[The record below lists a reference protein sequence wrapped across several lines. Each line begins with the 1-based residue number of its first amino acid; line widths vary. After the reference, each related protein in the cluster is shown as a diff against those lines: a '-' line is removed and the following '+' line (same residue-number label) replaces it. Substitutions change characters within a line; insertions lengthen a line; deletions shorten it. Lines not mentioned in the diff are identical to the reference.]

1 MKTVIT
7 NGIVLTMDQDRTMYR
22 NGYVLFEGSKILQA
36 GPMEELAAVLAGLRE
51 KDGADRA
58 DEAGRTDR
66 ADGAD
71 EVGRTDRADRAG
83 GADEAGRTD
92 RIDRTNGT
100 DGIRVLDAERA
111 IVMPGMINTH
121 CHLGMVPF
129 RGLGDDCKDRLRV
142 FLLPMEQ
149 KAMDEEMAAAS
160 SRYAICE
167 LLLSGVTTVLDM
179 YYFEERIAQVM
190 DEMGIRGIAGQT
202 VMEEGACDFGRE
214 EDALAY
220 GEAAIRR
227 YLDHPRVSCCLA
239 PHGTTTC
246 SRETLQRA
254 YEIDRRYRQ
263 PFTLHTA
270 EMDYE
275 MAQLRKTCGCTPIQ
289 FLDRSGVLGP
299 ETLAAHCIHLT
310 EGDIRLLRERGGKVS
325 HCIASN
331 TKAAKGVAPVP
342 RLFAQG
348 VPVGL
353 GTDGPASG
361 NTLDLFIQMRFC
373 ANFHKN
379 ENRDRSLFPA
389 KEIVAMATIGGA
401 KALGLDGVTGSIEP
415 GKEADLVL
423 VETGS
428 ANMFPVY
435 DPYSALVYSANSS
448 NVKDVFVAGEQL
460 VADKKL
466 VRADFRRIRRELKER
481 MDRSAFGEMGEL
493 V

>member
-7 NGIVLTMDQDRTMYR
+7 NGIVLTMDQDRTMYPK
-22 NGYVLFEGSKILQA
+22 GYVVLDEGKILQA
-36 GPMEELAAVLAGLRE
+36 GPMEELGAALPGM
-51 KDGADRA
+51 
-58 DEAGRTDR
+58 GRHQ
-66 ADGAD
+66 
-71 EVGRTDRADRAG
+71 
-83 GADEAGRTD
+83 
-92 RIDRTNGT
+92 
-100 DGIRVLDAERA
+100 VLDAGRA
-111 IVMPGMINTH
+111 IVMPGMVNTH

-149 KAMDEEMAAAS
+149 KAMDAEMAVAS

-167 LLLSGVTTVLDM
+167 LLLAGVTTVLDM
-179 YYFEERIAQVM
+179 YYFEEQIAQVM

-202 VMEEGACDFGRE
+202 VMEEGACDLASV

-220 GEAAIRR
+220 GEAAIKR
-227 YLDHPRVSCCLA
+227 YKDHPRVSCCLA

-246 SRETLQRA
+246 SPRTLQRA
-254 YEIDRRYRQ
+254 YEIDRQYGQ

-275 MAQLRKTCGCTPIQ
+275 MAQLRESYGCTPIQ
-289 FLDRSGVLGP
+289 FLDRLGVLGP
-299 ETLAAHCIHLT
+299 GTVAAHCIQLT
-310 EGDIRLLRERGGKVS
+310 EEDIRLLREKGGRVS

-331 TKAAKGVAPVP
+331 TKAAKGVAPIP
-342 RLFAQG
+342 RLLAQG

-361 NTLDLFIQMRFC
+361 NTLDLFTQMRFC

-389 KEIVAMATIGGA
+389 GDIVAMATIGGA

-415 GKEADLVL
+415 GKETDIVL
-423 VETGS
+423 VETDS

-435 DPYSALVYSANSS
+435 DPYSALVYSAGSA
-448 NVKDVFVAGEQL
+448 NVKDVFVAGERL

-466 VRADFRRIRRELKER
+466 TKADLKGIRRDLKER
-481 MDRSAFGEMGEL
+481 MERSAFGEMGEM